1 MLMKTVIINIG
12 RQFGSGGKSIAASI
26 GKMLDIPV
34 YDYELI
40 DKAAEDSGLS
50 ASLFHSNDE
59 KKKTLSLG
67 SIFGS
72 NRYGSFTNNA
82 INEGEL
88 FRIQSDTI
96 RSIAQKG
103 SAIFVGRASDYVLR
117 DMNCLD
123 VFICAPKENR
133 AKRVSAR
140 LGISIEEAS
149 ELLEKKDRSRAEYY
163 NFFTF
168 GDWGVA
174 SNYDLCVDSSI
185 LGVEGSAQFI
195 VDFARKAGLIEE

>member
-1 MLMKTVIINIG
+1 MKTVIINIG
-12 RQFGSGGKSIAASI
+12 RQFGSGGKSIAAQI
-26 GKMLDIPV
+26 GSMLDIPV

-40 DKAAEDSGLS
+40 DKAAEASGLS
-50 ASLFHSNDE
+50 ASLFHHNDE
-59 KKKTLSLG
+59 KKKLWSVG

-72 NRYGSFTNNA
+72 NRYGSFTNNS
-82 INEGEL
+82 INESEL

-96 RSIAQKG
+96 RSIAESG

-117 DMNCLD
+117 DMDCLD

-133 AKRVSAR
+133 IQRVVER
-140 LGISIEEAS
+140 HGISPEEAAS
-149 ELLEKKDRSRAEYY
+149 MIEKKDRSREEYY

-168 GDWGVA
+168 GNWGVA

-185 LGVEGSAQFI
+185 LGIEGTAQLI
-195 VDFARKAGLIEE
+195 VDFARKAGKIE